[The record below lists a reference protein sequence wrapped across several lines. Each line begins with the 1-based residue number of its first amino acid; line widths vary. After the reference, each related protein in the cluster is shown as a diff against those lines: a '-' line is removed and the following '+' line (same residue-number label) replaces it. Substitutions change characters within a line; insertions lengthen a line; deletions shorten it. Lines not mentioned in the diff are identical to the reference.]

1 MLKQFDLSRTAVLE
15 PWHLE
20 LPPASVTVCH
30 VKTGKQLQEPSW
42 AAVRLKTVKRTERS
56 PRTGEL
62 SPVERPAADLL
73 LAAGRAALEYRNAP
87 GTAVFSPFRR
97 GQIVQ
102 FPAAALLIKSLLGR
116 IGPKLLIPKPVIC
129 VRIQEHTTQVEEQA
143 LAEAAIQCGARKV
156 FLYTD
161 SLPATLECARGR
173 RDLQN
178 AVLIHIEP
186 QE

>member
-42 AAVRLKTVKRTERS
+42 AAVRLKTVKRPERS

-97 GQIVQ
+97 GLIAHY
-102 FPAAALLIKSLLGR
+102 PAAELLIRAFLRRVCL
-116 IGPKLLIPKPVIC
+116 PLPKPAVCIHI
-129 VRIQEHTTQVEEQA
+129 REEASQVDEQA
-143 LAEAAIQCGARKV
+143 LSEAAVQAGAGRV
-156 FLYTD
+156 FLYSEPFPALLAFARSSKELQSAVILHID
-161 SLPATLECARGR
+161 SLS
-173 RDLQN
+173 
-178 AVLIHIEP
+178 
-186 QE
+186 